1 MDERAKKAFR
11 CAIYTR
17 KSTEHNLDLE
27 FNSLDAQREACEAY
41 IKSQAHE
48 GWRLIPGRYD
58 DGAFSGASLDR
69 PALQHLLTEVRSG
82 KIDVIV
88 VYKVDRLTRSLADFA
103 KLVELFDQH
112 SVSFVSV
119 TQSFN
124 TTSSM
129 GRLTLNVLLSFA
141 QFEREVIGE
150 RVRDKIAASK
160 RKGIWVG
167 GPVPLGYASINKK
180 LVVVPDEAETVRF
193 DFSALPRTRLDRSP
207 NGRARSPRGAHQA
220 PSRQQWPE
228 SWRDPFR
235 DWSPRPS
242 PPQPVLHWGSGLP
255 R

>member
-1 MDERAKKAFR
+1 MMQPAPRKAAR

-41 IKSQAHE
+41 IKSQSHE
-48 GWRLIPGRYD
+48 GWRLVRSRYD
-58 DGAFSGASLDR
+58 DGGLSGASLDR
-69 PALQHLLTEVRSG
+69 PALQELLGDVRGG

-103 KLVELFDQH
+103 KLVELFDRH

-167 GPVPLGYASINKK
+167 GPIPLGYASVGKGRVI
-180 LVVVPDEAETVRF
+180 VPGEAEAV
-193 DFSALPRTRLDRSP
+193 RTRFRLYLECGSVGALAEEL
-207 NGRARSPRGAHQA
+207 GRRNMLSKR
-220 PSRQQWPE
+220 
-228 SWRDPFR
+228 
-235 DWSPRPS
+235 
-242 PPQPVLHWGSGLP
+242 
-255 R
+255 